1 MLSLDAASA
10 TIPLLGTS
18 VVNFCGAGANLQV
31 AEITSGPVLELGDD
45 SSSLFFLTCF
55 YPLPFPLFVTFFVVV
70 RQFGLYYLTS
80 RKETSILPKSTSLA
94 VYPVGTEP
102 PAAGSFSGGSLE
114 IMQVP
119 SSCSFLRWRVF
130 SLPVCL
136 TFSVVYV
143 ISQLGV
149 CGCSLSQ
156 AGHGLCE
163 NLVSVATAGS
173 PAALLPFCVPLPPAI
188 TRSCGRSL
196 LTSVAACSGFVVA
209 HI

>member
-1 MLSLDAASA
+1 M
-10 TIPLLGTS
+10 
-18 VVNFCGAGANLQV
+18 
-31 AEITSGPVLELGDD
+31 
-45 SSSLFFLTCF
+45 CF
-55 YPLPFPLFVTFFVVV
+55 YPLPLPLFVTFFVVV

-102 PAAGSFSGGSLE
+102 PAAGSFSGGVVQCTE

-119 SSCSFLRWRVF
+119 SSCSFLQWRIF
-130 SLPVCL
+130 SLPVCF

-143 ISQLGV
+143 VSQLSV

-163 NLVSVATAGS
+163 NLVPVAAAGS

-188 TRSCGRSL
+188 KRSCGCSVL
-196 LTSVAACSGFVVA
+196 ASVAACSGFVVA

>member
-1 MLSLDAASA
+1 M
-10 TIPLLGTS
+10 
-18 VVNFCGAGANLQV
+18 
-31 AEITSGPVLELGDD
+31 
-45 SSSLFFLTCF
+45 CF
-55 YPLPFPLFVTFFVVV
+55 YPLPLPLFVTFFVVV

-80 RKETSILPKSTSLA
+80 RKETSILLKSTSLA

-102 PAAGSFSGGSLE
+102 PAAGTFSGGGMQCTE

-119 SSCSFLRWRVF
+119 SSCSFLQWRVF

-136 TFSVVYV
+136 TFSVVCMYI
-143 ISQLGV
+143 ISQLSV

-163 NLVSVATAGS
+163 NLAPVAAAGS

-188 TRSCGRSL
+188 KRSCGRSL